1 MTIYVSGT
9 DKAFNV
15 ALCAWNGN
23 QYEPDCFGDFEE
35 DLPLRY
41 PMITKYVKYVYGI
54 DCQAEMTQED
64 FDWLILYWQREV
76 DDYNSGEPSCLG
88 DPDDED
94 YNEAKKLRPRYTL
107 FVDEALIDYS
117 EIHRLRGG

>member
-1 MTIYVSGT
+1 MTIYVNGT
-9 DKAFNV
+9 DKAFYV
-15 ALCAWNGN
+15 ALCAWNGD

-41 PMITKYVKYVYGI
+41 PMITKYVCGI

-64 FDWLILYWQREV
+64 FDGMIAYWQREV
-76 DDYNSGEPSCLG
+76 DDYNSCEPSCLG

-94 YNEAKKLRPRYTL
+94 YNEAKKLRPRYSL
-107 FVDEALIDYS
+107 FVDEAVIDYS
-117 EIHRLRGG
+117 AIHRCLGG